1 MNNLNLVLH
10 GTSLIS
16 TSSSFVSFL
25 LHDIKYLIASVISG
39 PPITTI
45 PNGGNEVEEVR
56 KVDEKVWFDF
66 GNVVSSSV
74 IKWTHIVCVIAT
86 MFYLL
91 RRM

>member
-1 MNNLNLVLH
+1 MNNLNVVLLKW
-10 GTSLIS
+10 SLIS
-16 TSSSFVSFL
+16 TSFL
-25 LHDIKYLIASVISG
+25 WFEIEYLITSIISG

-56 KVDEKVWFDF
+56 MVDEKVRLNF
-66 GNVVSSSV
+66 GNVVNPYI

-91 RRM
+91 HRT